1 MLFRSV
7 AQGVAGVAPEV
18 QHPATETL
26 TAIQTM
32 ANLMSQLVTPLLQ
45 QHQAGTS
52 TPPPPQPVTLS
63 TTPQISHENSSSRKR
78 GLRLPPR
85 RSVRIKSQG
94 ADTVPVM
101 TRATTRVQ
109 SRYNLRSAVKG
120 NSLLSNFPYN
130 RLTNEEILELF
141 RAYHITLGCSE
152 LSAVDIIQALK
163 HLDRQSF
170 DILIRQAFSI
180 LRDHGS
186 EHALRIVKD
195 DQGHLVV
202 Q

>member
-1 MLFRSV
+1 M
-7 AQGVAGVAPEV
+7 
-18 QHPATETL
+18 
-26 TAIQTM
+26 
-32 ANLMSQLVTPLLQ
+32 
-45 QHQAGTS
+45 
-52 TPPPPQPVTLS
+52 
-63 TTPQISHENSSSRKR
+63 
-78 GLRLPPR
+78 
-85 RSVRIKSQG
+85 
-94 ADTVPVM
+94 
-101 TRATTRVQ
+101 
-109 SRYNLRSAVKG
+109 
-120 NSLLSNFPYN
+120 
-130 RLTNEEILELF
+130 F